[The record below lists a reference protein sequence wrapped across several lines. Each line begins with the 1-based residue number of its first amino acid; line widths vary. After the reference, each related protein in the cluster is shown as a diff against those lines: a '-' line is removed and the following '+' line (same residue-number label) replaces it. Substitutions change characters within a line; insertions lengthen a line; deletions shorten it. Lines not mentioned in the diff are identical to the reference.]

1 MDVNHSQC
9 TKGDPDTRVQFP
21 SDKGYN
27 GLYLRIGFFQII
39 LKNKTCTIIETGS
52 VFYDHC

>member
-21 SDKGYN
+21 SDKGHN